1 MKKAVN
7 VEKLKELV
15 AIGFE
20 KKLAAE
26 ALRRNENDFQKA
38 LDDLTNPETNSAIQ
52 LDIESRKRK
61 REQRAV
67 NARIE
72 ELVSMG
78 FDRSRGNDEIVL
90 N

>member
-1 MKKAVN
+1 MVIIDY
-7 VEKLKELV
+7 VCV
-15 AIGFE
+15 
-20 KKLAAE
+20 
-26 ALRRNENDFQKA
+26 
-38 LDDLTNPETNSAIQ
+38 Q